1 MPIAKIGQTRLGQNK
16 NKDPLLPI
24 IFSVIAASV
33 LMVYPLSYTSSGWR
47 PLFMLMV
54 TLFWVLGQP
63 TWCGIWFAFG
73 TGLFADLLL
82 DAPLGMNALSFVVIT
97 FVARFLTRERRI
109 MTFANL
115 WVISAIAILA
125 HLALI
130 WVMQV
135 MGGIQFPFARHWQ
148 PLLSSILLWPVL
160 YYFLR
165 RWRI

>member
-1 MPIAKIGQTRLGQNK
+1 MPISKIGQTRLGQNK
-16 NKDPLLPI
+16 NKDPLFPI

-33 LMVYPLSYTSSGWR
+33 LMVYPLSYTGSGWR

-82 DAPLGMNALSFVVIT
+82 DAPLGMNALS
-97 FVARFLTRERRI
+97 RI

-165 RWRI
+165 KWRI

>member
-16 NKDPLLPI
+16 NKDPLFPI

-33 LMVYPLSYTSSGWR
+33 LMVYPLSYTGSGWR

-82 DAPLGMNALSFVVIT
+82 DAT
-97 FVARFLTRERRI
+97 FGHECPEFCGDYFCGA
-109 MTFANL
+109 
-115 WVISAIAILA
+115 
-125 HLALI
+125 
-130 WVMQV
+130 
-135 MGGIQFPFARHWQ
+135 FPD
-148 PLLSSILLWPVL
+148 S
-160 YYFLR
+160 
-165 RWRI
+165 